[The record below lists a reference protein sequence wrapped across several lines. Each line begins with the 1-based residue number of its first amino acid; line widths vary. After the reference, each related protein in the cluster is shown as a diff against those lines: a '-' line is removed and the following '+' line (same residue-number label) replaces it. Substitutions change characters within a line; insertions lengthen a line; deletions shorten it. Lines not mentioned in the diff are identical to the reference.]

1 MGSSIFL
8 LYIIILNSQ
17 GDIIMKEK
25 RLYHMK
31 VYDSEII
38 DNLEKLLKY
47 SEWIHYG
54 EFYKKKEVKKAKENV
69 KEMHGKISSHK
80 LTFEDEWT

>member
-1 MGSSIFL
+1 
-8 LYIIILNSQ
+8 
-17 GDIIMKEK
+17 MKEK

-31 VYDSEII
+31 VYDSEIV

-54 EFYKKKEVKKAKENV
+54 ELYKKKEVKKAKENV
-69 KEMHGKISSHK
+69 KEMHDKISSHK